1 MLKEK
6 KLTNGDLIRSMTDEE
21 LVDNIYIDCPRIFR
35 NCDKKTCR
43 ECKIEYLR
51 READDQ

>member
-1 MLKEK
+1 M
-6 KLTNGDLIRSMTDEE
+6 TNGDRIRDMTDAE
-21 LVDNIYIDCPRIFR
+21 LVDNDFIECPKIYR

-51 READDQ
+51 MEAYEK

>member
-6 KLTNGDLIRSMTDEE
+6 KLTYGDMIRSMTDEE
-21 LVDNIYIDCPRIFR
+21 LVDNNYIECPRIYR
-35 NCDKKTCR
+35 NCEEKTCR

-51 READDQ
+51 MEAEK